1 MNLDI
6 AKEEYEEILE
16 QIKSDDSP
24 VGIDA
29 GKTHVLI
36 LHKLMKLEQRLEA
49 LEMRFFEEEE

>member
-6 AKEEYEEILE
+6 SDKEYREILE
-16 QIKSDDSP
+16 QIESEESP

-36 LHKLMKLEQRLEA
+36 LHKLLEIEKRLDQLEQRL
-49 LEMRFFEEEE
+49 